1 MLHST
6 FWNHGAGALDL
17 PPWAVSILP
26 MPADLPLKHDSD
38 ISSDARRRRK
48 TQPRVGTDR
57 VFLDFLYPPQ
67 ALAWLQRAST
77 QQQMHT
83 WEKRN
88 IRRLPDGFVV
98 ASRGYTSNSYRR
110 TESRNDTAGA
120 EEQEDQRPG
129 AVYKPMISP
138 SEGAEARHNSIEET
152 TEAEAGWLNELDT
165 PDRHSRTHR
174 IAEQAHSEVDE
185 TFAASPGELA
195 EAAPNRLSS
204 LRNLIMI
211 NRGKD
216 RVEDAETSRRL
227 IQRAWATY
235 KSLDDGI
242 RDDSRLRLELLNW
255 LAVYESDTAESYC
268 EELYQSISTGER
280 TLDIYNAMLS
290 VYLRQLNW
298 ESASNLHHECL
309 QVLENGYVVSRRLFQ
324 HAIEHQQWALAAQ
337 TASQHHNRY
346 TELNQTNQ
354 IRLFW
359 LHVSEMPQL
368 LVKAMQLLRY
378 FKGLKRLRQESSPI
392 RLFCFRFFREAISQL
407 TLDAGDTNNRKFVKA
422 FMEPGLKQAAPSLFR
437 FVAEMADNPSQI
449 VEDALVAL
457 VNRRTNEYWNYHAV
471 VSGIYWEYRKLSN
484 VRPSQRLLSALF
496 SRLTWYEP
504 GRHSTEASEES
515 VTTQS
520 IIDDW
525 KWFYGKIRKEA
536 YARLLASNA
545 WAGRVNQVES
555 WMDEFRSAYP
565 DYNDWKDSLWTVVYL
580 HARRANLDKAQQAF
594 SEVKRIAAE
603 YGDEPDL
610 KCWSTLLH
618 AHGRADD
625 LEGALTNFHNLLQST
640 KLKLDNHCFNPIFA
654 MLANRGDVEG
664 LEDFMEQYDEIVG
677 GKRDTTMFTHL
688 INAHVKA
695 GDTEAAEAVLREAT
709 SKKSAQAIPGP
720 MTHCFN
726 GIMKAYADRHDM
738 NNTMKTYHWMK
749 EEGVELNP
757 DSFAILMRVLMSHHR
772 TDAALKILRVDM
784 PEHRAIPTA
793 FHYAVIMRGMLSLNM
808 YGRAI
813 YLYNDMIAN
822 GIRSSVAANTL
833 HLQAKTLLEYE
844 EQKRDSDNSDRTAP
858 LETSMKELEKMLEMY
873 DGTEV
878 ANNQRSFLVGM
889 PDNTI
894 ADPAPYFEALIQVH
908 GKRKCF
914 EAVESLFA
922 KYKEAA
928 KGRGGDESK
937 LALGLTSKLMS
948 THWHAGEYD
957 QVEQYWKL
965 AKERADEIAPPAPV
979 PSFGYFIAEKALE
992 SVDPLTLHPIP
1003 DHYPSGPELNA
1014 AQENGGHPSKKARQ
1028 TLLTDKDASMK
1039 IRPALGRRHILN
1051 QPLRWYLA
1059 ALNSQSRIVDAI
1071 ATVSRLLTQGYTIDK
1086 HTWNVFIC
1094 FILDSSPPLALL
1106 AFILT
1111 DRFLTPGFTG
1121 WRTGTA
1127 TVRHARR
1134 HQRYEG
1140 LEYMKARFVER
1151 GRLMPQ
1157 YKTLVR
1163 LGGAFLDVR
1172 RLEAQGRRGFNSNI
1186 PRELERFVGTTR
1198 DIRKLAAKTLH
1209 VVQSMP
1215 HVADNY
1221 QTKYLRREC
1230 G

>member
-1 MLHST
+1 MPS
-6 FWNHGAGALDL
+6 DL
-17 PPWAVSILP
+17 P
-26 MPADLPLKHDSD
+26 MKHDSD
-38 ISSDARRRRK
+38 IPSDARSRRK
-48 TQPRVGTDR
+48 TQPKVATDG

-67 ALAWLQRAST
+67 ALAWLQRASA
-77 QQQMHT
+77 QQQMQR

-98 ASRGYTSNSYRR
+98 ASRGYTSSSYRR
-110 TESRNDTAGA
+110 TESRNNTDKA
-120 EEQEDQRPG
+120 EETKIQTSG
-129 AVYKPMISP
+129 AAYKPMISP
-138 SEGAEARHNSIEET
+138 SQESEARQESIEDTAEAD
-152 TEAEAGWLNELDT
+152 ADWLSKLDG
-165 PDRHSRTHR
+165 PDRQFRTHR
-174 IAEQAHSEVDE
+174 NEEQAYSEANE
-185 TFAASPGELA
+185 TFANSPGELA

-204 LRNLIMI
+204 LRHLITI

-216 RVEDAETSRRL
+216 MVEDSETNRRL

-235 KSLDDGI
+235 QSLDEGI

-255 LAVYESDTAESYC
+255 LAAYGSDIAESQC
-268 EELYQSISTGER
+268 EELYQSISTGAR
-280 TLDIYNAMLS
+280 TLDIYNTMLS
-290 VYLRQLNW
+290 VYLRQQNW

-378 FKGLKRLRQESSPI
+378 FKGVKRLRQESSPI
-392 RLFCFRFFREAISQL
+392 RLFCLRFFKEAISQL
-407 TLDAGDTNNRKFVKA
+407 TLDAGDTNNRNFAKV
-422 FMEPGLKQAAPSLFR
+422 FMEPELRQAAPSVFR
-437 FVAEMADNPSQI
+437 FVAEMDDNPTQI
-449 VEDALVAL
+449 LEDALVAL
-457 VNRRTNEYWNYHAV
+457 VNRRTDEYWNYHAV

-484 VRPSQRLLSALF
+484 VRPSQRLLSAFL

-504 GRHSTEASEES
+504 GRHSTEASGES

-525 KWFYGKIRKEA
+525 KLFYGKIRKEA

-545 WAGRVNQVES
+545 WAGRVDQVES
-555 WMDEFRSAYP
+555 WMNDFRTAYP
-565 DYNDWKDSLWTVVYL
+565 DYNDWKGSLWTLVYL
-580 HARRANLDKAQQAF
+580 HARRTNLDKAQQAF

-603 YGDEPDL
+603 HGDEPDL

-625 LEGALTNFHNLLQST
+625 LEGAFTNFHNLLQST
-640 KLKLDNHCFNPIFA
+640 KMKLDNHCFNPIFA

-664 LEDFMEQYDEIVG
+664 LEDFMEQYYEIVG
-677 GKRDTTMFTHL
+677 GKRDTTMATHL
-688 INAHVKA
+688 INAHVNA
-695 GDTEAAEAVLREAT
+695 GDVDAAEAVLREAT
-709 SKKSAQAIPGP
+709 SKKSTQAIPGP
-720 MTHCFN
+720 MTYCFN

-749 EEGVELNP
+749 EEGAELNP
-757 DSFAILMRVLMSHHR
+757 DSFANLMRVLMSHHR

-784 PEHRAIPTA
+784 PAHRAIPTA
-793 FHYAVIMRGMLSLNM
+793 FHYAVIMRGMVALNR
-808 YGRAI
+808 YGQAI

-833 HLQAKTLLEYE
+833 YLQAKTLLEYE
-844 EQKRDSDNSDRTAP
+844 EQRRDPENSNRTAP

-878 ANNQRSFLVGM
+878 ANNQLSFLVGM

-894 ADPAPYFEALIQVH
+894 ADPAPYFEALIEVH
-908 GKRKCF
+908 GKRRCF
-914 EAVESLFA
+914 EAVDSLFA

-937 LALGLTSKLMS
+937 LPLGLTSKLMA

-957 QVEQYWKL
+957 QVEEYWKL
-965 AKERADEIAPPAPV
+965 AKERADEIAPPVLV
-979 PSFGYFIAEKALE
+979 PSFRYFITEKALQ

-1003 DHYPSGPELNA
+1003 DHYPRNHELNA
-1014 AQENGGHPSKKARQ
+1014 SQEDGEQPSEVAKQ
-1028 TLLTDKDASMK
+1028 TLLTDKDGSMK
-1039 IRPALGRRHILN
+1039 IRPAVGRRHILN

-1121 WRTGTA
+1121 WRTATA
-1127 TVRHARR
+1127 TKQPARR
-1134 HQRYEG
+1134 QQRYEG

-1163 LGGAFLDVR
+1163 LGGALLDIR
-1172 RLEAQGRRGFNSNI
+1172 RLEAQGRRGFNSTI

-1215 HVADNY
+1215 YVPDNY
-1221 QTKYLRREC
+1221 QAKYLRRER